1 MKPRLWQTAG
11 AFRVDD
17 FMSPVWHFHPP
28 CPGAFQLSLFKNLPF
43 EWLVG
48 LRYTRAGK
56 RSARNSFISFIS
68 LISMAGIALGVAALI
83 VVLSVMNGFQK
94 EVRDRM
100 LSVLA
105 HIEVS
110 DVNGAL
116 PDWQQTA
123 REAFM
128 DKDVKGA
135 APYVAGQAMM
145 TRDDTVRGVVVR
157 GVLPGEEPKVS
168 DVASQIK
175 QGNFNDL
182 RAGEFNIVLGLE
194 LARSMRAR
202 VGDKV
207 TLIAPQG
214 QVTPAGVIPRLK
226 QFTVVG
232 IFEAGHFEF
241 DSSLAFMHIDDAEKM
256 FRLSAP
262 SGLRLRIAN
271 MQEAPQVAQDLS
283 RILTGDVLISD
294 WSQQNRTW
302 FAAVQTEKRM
312 MFIILTLIIA
322 VAAFNLVST
331 LVMTV
336 TDKQAD
342 IAILRTLGSSPG
354 SIMKIFMIQGALV
367 GLIGTALGVA
377 TGVLV
382 ALNVDVIVPF
392 IERLLGVQF
401 LPRDIYLISAL
412 PSDLRWPDVGTIG
425 MVAVVLAF
433 LATLYPSWRAARVRP
448 AEALRYE

>member
-1 MKPRLWQTAG
+1 
-11 AFRVDD
+11 
-17 FMSPVWHFHPP
+17 MSM
-28 CPGAFQLSLFKNLPF
+28 FKNLPF

-56 RSARNSFISFIS
+56 RSGRNSFISFIS

-100 LSVLA
+100 LSVLS
-105 HIEVS
+105 HIEVFDAS
-110 DVNGAL
+110 GTMPN
-116 PDWQQTA
+116 WQETA

-128 DKDVKGA
+128 DKEVKGA

-145 TRDDTVRGVVVR
+145 SRDDTVRGVVVR
-157 GVLPGEEPKVS
+157 GILPQEEPKVS
-168 DVASQIK
+168 DVATQVR
-175 QGNFNDL
+175 QGSLNDL
-182 RAGEFNIVLGLE
+182 RDGEFNIVLGGE
-194 LARSMRAR
+194 LARGMH
-202 VGDKV
+202 VGLGDKV
-207 TLIAPQG
+207 TLISPQG

-226 QFTVVG
+226 QFNVVG
-232 IFEAGHFEF
+232 IFEAGHFEY
-241 DSSLAFMHIDDAEKM
+241 DSSLAFIHLNDAQKM
-256 FRLSAP
+256 FKLEAP
-262 SGLRLRIAN
+262 SGLRLRIAD
-271 MQEAPQVAQDLS
+271 MQRAPDVAFDLS
-283 RILTGDVLISD
+283 RILTGNVLIRD
-294 WSQQNRTW
+294 WSQQNRNW

-342 IAILRTLGSSPG
+342 IAILRTLGSSPA

-367 GLIGTALGVA
+367 GLVGTAIGVGL
-377 TGVLV
+377 GVLV

-392 IERLLGVQF
+392 IEGLLGVQF

-412 PSDLRWPDVGTIG
+412 PSDLRWRDVWTIG
-425 MVAVVLAF
+425 GVAVLLAF
-433 LATLYPSWRAARVRP
+433 LATLYPSWWAARVKP